1 MYYCDFPNSITT
13 LYIIISSSEKI
24 SFQARGVLWKYE
36 SAFMVWRSV
45 FLIQCLDHG
54 FSLTVS

>member
-36 SAFMVWRSV
+36 SAFMV
-45 FLIQCLDHG
+45 
-54 FSLTVS
+54 